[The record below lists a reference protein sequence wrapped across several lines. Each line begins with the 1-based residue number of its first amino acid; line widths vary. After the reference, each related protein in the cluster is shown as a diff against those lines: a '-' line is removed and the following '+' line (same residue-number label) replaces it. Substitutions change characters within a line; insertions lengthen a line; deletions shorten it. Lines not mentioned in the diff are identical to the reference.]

1 MGPVWI
7 PGGLARYE
15 CIHAGCLHDFA
26 FAESVNCAVKASALG
41 SRNCFRRNSY
51 EERMDMDLQNGD
63 FQLLTGWVVL
73 GLLVLFYGGTFV
85 MSLSIGKKKEN
96 ADGYMT
102 AGNKIGFGVSAASMT
117 ATWIWAAS
125 MYASATSGYTYGISG
140 PIHYGLWGALMI
152 LFIYPFGRRIRA
164 VAPKAH
170 TLAEVMYARHGRS
183 SQLMLAG
190 SNILGSVIS
199 LTSNFIAGGALI
211 ALLSP
216 FSFGQ
221 GILAVAAGV
230 LLTPCGPVSGPPC

>member
-1 MGPVWI
+1 
-7 PGGLARYE
+7 
-15 CIHAGCLHDFA
+15 
-26 FAESVNCAVKASALG
+26 
-41 SRNCFRRNSY
+41 
-51 EERMDMDLQNGD
+51 MDLQSGEY
-63 FQLLTGWVVL
+63 QLLAGSVVL

-85 MSLSIGKKKEN
+85 MTLFIGKKKEN

-216 FSFGQ
+216 FSFRQ
-221 GILAVAAGV
+221 
-230 LLTPCGPVSGPPC
+230 